1 MQVIQRDQLLQFQN
15 LIYRACGLWFNDSK
29 LPILENRIKMRLR
42 EIGLDDPTEYFNRL
56 ASSDVDRA
64 ELSTL
69 INQLTTNETYFY
81 RCESQIDSFR
91 TIILPELSE
100 QKVAADDRTIRIW
113 SAGCS
118 TGEEPY
124 TLAMCLLETI
134 QFHSIWNIGIYS
146 TDISTEVLGRAL
158 EGVYNQRA
166 IERLPEEYLEKYF
179 RVEGDKYIISNT
191 VKKLVDFEYMNLID
205 AYFETGFDVIFCRN
219 VLIYFKDET
228 KTGILNSFYDSLN
241 DNGYLFLGPT
251 EMIRGLVDGFKL
263 TTLKDSVVFKK
274 VPR

>member
-1 MQVIQRDQLLQFQN
+1 MPSIQRDQLLQFQN
-15 LIYRACGLWFNDSK
+15 LIFRACGLWFNDSK

-42 EIGLDDPTEYFNRL
+42 ETGAQDPLEYYNRL

-69 INQLTTNETYFY
+69 INLLTTNETYFY

-91 TIILPELSE
+91 TIVLPALAEK
-100 QKVAADDRTIRIW
+100 KVAAGDRSIKIW

-124 TLAMCLLETI
+124 TLGICLMETI
-134 QFHSIWNIGIYS
+134 QFHSIWDLRICA

-158 EGVYNQRA
+158 EGVYNRRA
-166 IERLPEEYLEKYF
+166 VERLPEEYLKKYF
-179 RVEGDKYIISNT
+179 RQEGDRYVMNNT
-191 VKKLVDFEYMNLID
+191 VKKFVEFEYVNLVDS
-205 AYFETGFDVIFCRN
+205 YFETDFDVIFCRN

-228 KTGILNSFYDSLN
+228 KSEILNKFYDSLK

-251 EMIRGLVDGFKL
+251 EMIRGLVEGFKMI
-263 TTLKDSVVFKK
+263 TLKDSVVFQKI
-274 VPR
+274 PR